1 MTEDLD
7 ALTSQKVIDLT
18 TTGRK
23 TGRPRRIE
31 IWWHHVSGRLIITG
45 TPGPRGWLA
54 NIRENPDVTIHL
66 DGRDIPAR
74 AAPVEDPQVRRELF
88 RQPALSWYSTQ
99 AGLDQL
105 VANSPM
111 VEVALAVTGPH
122 SSPGNTRYW
131 IPDT

>member
-1 MTEDLD
+1 MTEDPA
-7 ALTSQKVIDLT
+7 ALAAQKVIDLT

-23 TGRPRRIE
+23 TGQPRRIE
-31 IWWHHVSGRLIITG
+31 IWWHHVNGRLIITG

-54 NIRENPDVTIHL
+54 NIREHPDITIHV

-74 AAPVEDPQVRRELF
+74 ATPVDDPQLRRELF
-88 RQPALSWYSTQ
+88 SQPVLSWYSTQ

-111 VEVALAVTGPH
+111 VELALAG
-122 SSPGNTRYW
+122 
-131 IPDT
+131 